1 MDKWI
6 VIPLQSVGK
15 IKFGMRREE
24 VRSIINK
31 NYTEY
36 KKNRYSQNTTDDFGF
51 CQIFYDKK
59 NLCEAVEIFEEV
71 EVSMNGITLFPG
83 SVDTAYQIIP
93 GLVQDEYGL
102 TSTIQSIGISVLE
115 GKIESILFGRQ
126 GYYL

>member
-51 CQIFYDKK
+51 CQIFYDKRIY
-59 NLCEAVEIFEEV
+59 V
-71 EVSMNGITLFPG
+71 
-83 SVDTAYQIIP
+83 
-93 GLVQDEYGL
+93 
-102 TSTIQSIGISVLE
+102 
-115 GKIESILFGRQ
+115 RQ
-126 GYYL
+126 